1 MTLTIDLTPTEEA
14 QLRRLAAARGENQ
27 TDFAAHALRLG
38 VAALAGEAAETED
51 ALDPEAVAGI
61 REGLMQMDAGQGR
74 PFAEFVAEVRAARQA
89 L

>member
-51 ALDPEAVAGI
+51 ALDPE
-61 REGLMQMDAGQGR
+61 GR